1 MLKITAKM
9 QLSVKFHNVVLREML
24 YLVLMSQDLDE
35 RQWKALWDSSS
46 RTTWLLP
53 LMVSANEKADQC
65 PGSGNIK

>member
-9 QLSVKFHNVVLREML
+9 QLTVKFHNVLRKIL

-35 RQWKALWDSSS
+35 RQWRALWGSSS

-53 LMVSANEKADQC
+53 LMVSANEEADQC